1 MAQSILEVK
10 HLQFGFRD
18 RQLFNDLNFTLH
30 AGSMTSI
37 IGPNG
42 VGKTT
47 LIRLLMGQLSPTA
60 GEIDWRHDPAVKIGY
75 VPQFRNLD
83 DEYPLTIRSFV
94 QLSQLGSPWPWHRA
108 QENARLDEVLAQTH
122 LEKLQQQ
129 RLGMASGG
137 EKQKAYLAQA
147 LIDRPNF
154 LILDES
160 TASLDI
166 NTKVELMDLVREVN
180 QKMGLTVLFVTHDM
194 KLAKDY
200 TDEYLMLGPDG
211 GKMEPIANMEPENMP
226 DDLRG
231 ILETKEED

>member
-1 MAQSILEVK
+1 MAQSILEVH

-18 RQLFNDLNFTLH
+18 RNLFSDLSFNLP

-60 GEIDWRHDPAVKIGY
+60 GQIKWRSDPPVKIGY

-83 DEYPLTIRSFV
+83 DEYPLAIRSFV
-94 QLSQLGSPWPWHRA
+94 QLSQLGSVWPWHRA
-108 QENARLDEVLAQTH
+108 KENARLDEVLAQTH
-122 LEKLQQQ
+122 LEHLQKR

-147 LIDRPNF
+147 LIDRPDF
-154 LILDES
+154 LILDEA

-166 NTKVELMDLVREVN
+166 NTKVELMDLVRELN
-180 QKMGLTVLFVTHDM
+180 AKIGLTVLFVTHDM
-194 KLAKDY
+194 DLAKEY
-200 TDEYLMLGPDG
+200 TDEYLLLGQG
-211 GKMEPIANMEPENMP
+211 GGTMEPISAMNPENMP
-226 DDLRG
+226 ADLRP
-231 ILETKEED
+231 ILETREED